1 MTKNVTK
8 KDLVASIVATTGVKR
23 SKAKKGL
30 ETVLQVVKQ
39 GLKWHGCV
47 DLGRLGKL
55 KAKKHPEKRYIGEA
69 LKNVPAS
76 IRTKHKK
83 PTIRLHSKLDLSENP
98 EPTIVHKKPE
108 PEPVS
113 PRRFA
118 IARPSFRGRP
128 NMPRRRA

>member
-55 KAKKHPEKRYIGEA
+55 KAKKHAEKRYIGGA

-76 IRTKHKK
+76 IRTKYTK

-98 EPTIVHKKPE
+98 QPTIVHKHRKSKPI
-108 PEPVS
+108 S
-113 PRRFA
+113 PIA
-118 IARPSFRGRP
+118 IAVPG
-128 NMPRRRA
+128 

>member
-1 MTKNVTK
+1 MPKNVTK
-8 KDLVASIVATTGVKR
+8 KDLVASIVANTGVK
-23 SKAKKGL
+23 SSQAKKSL
-30 ETVLQVVKQ
+30 ETVIQVVKQ
-39 GLKWHGCV
+39 GLKYHGCV

-55 KAKKHPEKRYIGEA
+55 KAKKHPEKRYICTN
-69 LKNVPAS
+69 LKQGPN
-76 IRTKHKK
+76 IRTKYTK

-98 EPTIVHKKPE
+98 QPTIVHRNPK